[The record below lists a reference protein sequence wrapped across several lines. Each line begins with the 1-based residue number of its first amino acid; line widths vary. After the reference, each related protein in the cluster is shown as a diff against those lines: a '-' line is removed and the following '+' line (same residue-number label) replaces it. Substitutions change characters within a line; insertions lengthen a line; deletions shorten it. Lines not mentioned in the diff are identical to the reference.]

1 MEHEAKVGQRFILDL
16 RLTLDLADATRSD
29 KLADTVSYSTIV
41 ETASRAFTGTSHKL
55 VETAAGA
62 VADAILTSFARVT
75 AVRVTVHKPHA
86 PIAAIFTDVGVT
98 IERTRRG

>member
-1 MEHEAKVGQRFILDL
+1 MIDAIFVTGLLIHARHGVMEHEAKVGQRFILDL

-62 VADAILTSFARVT
+62 VADWAAG
-75 AVRVTVHKPHA
+75 
-86 PIAAIFTDVGVT
+86 PIGPCKNM
-98 IERTRRG
+98 